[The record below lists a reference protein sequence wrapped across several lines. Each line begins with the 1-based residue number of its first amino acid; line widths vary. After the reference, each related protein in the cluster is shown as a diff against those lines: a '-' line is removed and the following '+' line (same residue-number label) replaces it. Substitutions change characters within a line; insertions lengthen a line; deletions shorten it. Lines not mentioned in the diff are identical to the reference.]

1 MTAGI
6 AAVVFMTMIPSA
18 SSDATQ
24 PLAREI
30 AEPRQAATDQS
41 DADAIRQRVKEGEK
55 VRITDEHGREWQG
68 RISALAPDKL
78 VLFTRER
85 EQRDM
90 PYATI
95 LRIDRPRD
103 GLGNGAL
110 IGLGAGAALGLLAII
125 SEEST
130 CEPAEFFGCG
140 YNDGSFY
147 VAALVFGGGVGAAI
161 GVGIDALIKK
171 DPNVFRRG
179 GAPRVTVAPT
189 IARRSQGLTVS
200 LRW

>member
-1 MTAGI
+1 MTAAI
-6 AAVVFMTMIPSA
+6 ATLVLMTMNPSA
-18 SSDATQ
+18 SHKSAQ
-24 PLAREI
+24 PLASEK
-30 AEPRQAATDQS
+30 PSQTATDQS
-41 DADAIRQRVKEGEK
+41 DAETIRQRVKEGQK
-55 VRITDEHGREWQG
+55 VRVTDEQGREWQG

-78 VLFTRER
+78 VLFTREH
-85 EQRDM
+85 EQRDL

-95 LRIDRPRD
+95 VRIDRPRD

-110 IGLGAGAALGLLAII
+110 IGLGTGAALGLLSII
-125 SEEST
+125 AEEST

-140 YNDGSFY
+140 FSDGQFY
-147 VAALVFGGGVGAAI
+147 VAALAFGGGVGAAI

-171 DPNVFRRG
+171 DPNLFRRG

-189 IARRSQGLTVS
+189 IARERQGITVS